1 MIRCAIYL
9 VQSGQHASAMLP
21 VLGPSCLWLVIGD
34 CAVHCHMPA
43 YVYNNLS
50 FQEGLD
56 ARQPVMTLKHAKG
69 GFGFIARYIMGVRE
83 LHRAIRQVARS
94 GSVCRVRN
102 VVALVRC
109 FTLAVREF
117 SSLVIRNLVSSPG
130 GQSASRLSLWASAR
144 PPTMAGQTTG
154 CLSAYTVYHEQMSL
168 YSGIPPHDWKSWEEC
183 RNEVEPH
190 FGSTLTLSNSN
201 HCGPLAT
208 IPNRST
214 PRGLAMAY

>member
-1 MIRCAIYL
+1 MPHSAISSEESISPC
-9 VQSGQHASAMLP
+9 QIPHDWKSGACSCTPPQ
-21 VLGPSCLWLVIGD
+21 LGHP
-34 CAVHCHMPA
+34 
-43 YVYNNLS
+43 
-50 FQEGLD
+50 
-56 ARQPVMTLKHAKG
+56 KG
-69 GFGFIARYIMGVRE
+69 RFGFIARYIMGVRE

-168 YSGIPPHDWKSWEEC
+168 YSGIPPHDWKSGEEC

-208 IPNRST
+208 VPKRRT
-214 PRGLAMAY
+214 PRGVAMAY